1 MANQDEVNLSCS
13 FCGKNQREVKKLI
26 AGPTVYICDECI
38 GLCNDIIAEEAG
50 EAPKTVRLEIGRLL
64 GDEASAADE
73 LRAYGDRSA
82 AEVPDAVKRA
92 ISSLVAA
99 AEALRTSVQRWSLPP
114 EELAATPPVPAWLEP
129 ALAKPREPRNSHTDC
144 DAHWNARWLLSECRV
159 RPTPGSAVRVAR
171 DPAAECSERGGG
183 RTGRNVRAVSPLI
196 DPGRGSRY
204 LPAPT

>member
-1 MANQDEVNLSCS
+1 MAEQQVVNLSCS

-38 GLCNDIIAEEAG
+38 GLCNDIIAEEIEREAG

-99 AEALRTSVQRWSLPP
+99 SEALRTSVQQGSLPP
-114 EELAATPPVPAWLEP
+114 EKLAATPPVPAWLDP
-129 ALAKPREPRNSHTDC
+129 ALARLTRTEDLSQGLRLALERSLAPERMIAFDRILGQLSALRETLLL
-144 DAHWNARWLLSECRV
+144 NARNEEAGRLAE
-159 RPTPGSAVRVAR
+159 RPG
-171 DPAAECSERGGG
+171 
-183 RTGRNVRAVSPLI
+183 PLPV
-196 DPGRGSRY
+196 D
-204 LPAPT
+204 

>member
-1 MANQDEVNLSCS
+1 MANPNEVNLSCS
-13 FCGKNQREVKKLI
+13 FCGKPQSKVKKLI

-38 GLCNDIIAEEAG
+38 GLCNDIIAEEIEREAG

-82 AEVPDAVKRA
+82 AEVPGAVKQA

-99 AEALRTSVQRWSLPP
+99 SEALRTSVQRWSLPP

-129 ALAKPREPRNSHTDC
+129 ALAKLTRTEELAHGLRRALERSLAPERMSRSTDSWVSC
-144 DAHWNARWLLSECRV
+144 QGCE
-159 RPTPGSAVRVAR
+159 RP
-171 DPAAECSERGGG
+171 CC
-183 RTGRNVRAVSPLI
+183 
-196 DPGRGSRY
+196 
-204 LPAPT
+204 

>member
-26 AGPTVYICDECI
+26 AGPTVYICDGCI

-99 AEALRTSVQRWSLPP
+99 SEALRTSEQRWSLPP

-129 ALAKPREPRNSHTDC
+129 ALAKLTRTEELAHGLRRALERSLAPERMSRSTDSWVSC
-144 DAHWNARWLLSECRV
+144 QGCE
-159 RPTPGSAVRVAR
+159 RP
-171 DPAAECSERGGG
+171 CC
-183 RTGRNVRAVSPLI
+183 
-196 DPGRGSRY
+196 
-204 LPAPT
+204 